1 MPPQAFFRIGYF
13 VAERIAE
20 PLSEGIQ
27 SVARQNETFRRTCIA
42 LARSFESTEIARESR
57 EFQKSGEALKRELM
71 TPEQAVQRG
80 SEILGEGI
88 LWGAGLAIVIHQFWQ
103 DEDDDE
109 TLRIEAE
116 ARHKATEASLKAQI
130 EESEARLA
138 AQLQALE
145 NRLLSSSSHLH
156 PPPKPVDLPPSWF
169 GGRLS

>member
-20 PLSEGIQ
+20 PLSVGIQ

-57 EFQKSGEALKRELM
+57 EFKSGEVLKRVLM

-116 ARHKATEASLKAQI
+116 ARHKATETSLKAQI

-145 NRLLSSSSHLH
+145 NRLLSSSSNAQ
-156 PPPKPVDLPPSWF
+156 PPSKPVDMPSSWF
-169 GGRLS
+169 GGRVS